1 MRFVQIGLVNT
12 GKVAIDLS
20 SVRVKHAVNLIM
32 TNALV
37 VFVYAI
43 FGDVIVL
50 AVVPNGQCGCEKCT
64 TQDCINNCNDDVH
77 LKFRDLMEEN
87 DTCKDYKF
95 FISLSPEGK
104 KEFLG
109 DKYCDDGTAAADD
122 IFKKMLTYVESN
134 LETNTI
140 NLDEL
145 HLSCEDFN
153 RSVYNGKD
161 ANVSAIGRKLKLC
174 KNNGNKK
181 GSQKKKKNKNRKSKK

>member
-1 MRFVQIGLVNT
+1 MVPILCT
-12 GKVAIDLS
+12 GWYLY
-20 SVRVKHAVNLIM
+20 M
-32 TNALV
+32 Q
-37 VFVYAI
+37 F